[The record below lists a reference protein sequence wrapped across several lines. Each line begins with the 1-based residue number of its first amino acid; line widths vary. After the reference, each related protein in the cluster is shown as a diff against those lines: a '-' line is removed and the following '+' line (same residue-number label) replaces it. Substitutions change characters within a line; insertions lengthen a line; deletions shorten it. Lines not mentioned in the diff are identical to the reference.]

1 MENKSKG
8 KKKTNKPAAK
18 TSKKKAVT
26 KKTEKSSK
34 KKKTTKKDE
43 KGEDHIQDNENNEN
57 IEVVEQK
64 EKNEEEEVE
73 YLKEKLNQPLNKKLL
88 PPIEK
93 NNEDQEQK
101 EMNEEEE
108 KQIEENKENIPI
120 INEPVEK
127 TESCVGTPFFYD
139 IGGLKTDVEDKVKK
153 INEENVSQEKYKISL
168 NNLLNDLNKILSE
181 NVELLYDEGEDSMK
195 KKKMENINYLQNVLY
210 NYQHQIKDARE
221 KNKTYKQHYELLM
234 KQDETRLNQSAKEYE
249 ALIEEKK
256 NDNNNLNKKISQLKQ
271 TSQLGRK
278 KLEAYSENVKYP
290 QDINNLSNQLKTLL
304 KKKADYFSKLNKDIK
319 TLSICKKEL
328 ETLEA
333 FYEKRKKE
341 KNFINPKVEEDIK
354 RLKEDLTGNETE
366 IYNKVQTDQ
375 AFIIRKQ
382 IHQEKVN
389 NVFKTPVLNKPQKM
403 KLKKGNSLEPL
414 ALKAIRYDVRSG
426 YNSRRMNI
434 VAKNKSPTQ
443 NTYEK
448 NNTSNNNQ
456 IKKEILEEEDL
467 SNINYNNL
475 TDFEYRELLTKK
487 EHCYDVTARLEKSI
501 KEAMKMY
508 TRKIK
513 EIKVTLNSNSKKLS
527 ERQEDNTKLE
537 SEIEDLKRILSLTE
551 EEAKLNNMNNLNNN
565 KLNEKNKNNI
575 DEKEL
580 DSQKEYLSPEYYQSN
595 KNKKNM
601 EKKVLSNN
609 DLTGN
614 ELLNDLKGLNID
626 QTGPLISG
634 QGGNKMSNINM
645 KFPDLSNIE
654 EDKQDKNN
662 IVINNEFDRS
672 KAIDDI
678 KKKYNIKKANVE
690 ENNDIDLDDNELNF
704 DEKINSNNKK
714 EKENLEDINDENK
727 FFKENE
733 NILKNEEIGQ
743 YEPPI
748 DNEIEMDNINNNKE
762 LEENNKDQLIEND
775 KKDLDEV
782 NYKKEKEKE
791 KEEMNENNNNNN
803 NRYENYINRNVSN
816 RNENNNID
824 NFEQKKKGENIVEPE
839 INKEIDNNI
848 EENKE
853 SIKDNQNLDNNNE
866 EEKKEP
872 ENYEQEEDILDNK
885 KQENSGEKN
894 KEEGNNEEIKDNI
907 NNNPENIENRNENN
921 EINENEDREEQ
932 KDNEPIEENKESK
945 NNMEINNEEMKV
957 ENEEKIITKENQE
970 KKELE
975 NEYINERENQNNEK
989 NEEIEEGKINSNEND
1004 NIEKKGE
1011 NLEKENDEKNLEEE
1025 EGKKEEIKAKN
1036 EEKAEKLP
1044 ENKEE
1049 NNEKEKED
1057 IEENKEEKKEE
1068 IENNNEENKE
1078 ENNNEENKENV
1089 DDKKEENEEIR
1100 GEKLEGET
1108 EPKTEEK
1115 KEEITDEKKEE
1126 NKKADDELDVEDLQ
1140 I

>member
-8 KKKTNKPAAK
+8 KKKANKPAAK

-43 KGEDHIQDNENNEN
+43 KEEDHIQDNENNEN

-93 NNEDQEQK
+93 NNEDEEQK
-101 EMNEEEE
+101 ELNEEEE
-108 KQIEENKENIPI
+108 KQEEENKENIPI

-824 NFEQKKKGENIVEPE
+824 NFEQKEKEENIVEPE

-894 KEEGNNEEIKDNI
+894 KEEGNNEEIKNNI

-1025 EGKKEEIKAKN
+1025 GKKEEIKDKN
-1036 EEKAEKLP
+1036 EEKKEKLP

>member
-1 MENKSKG
+1 MDNKSKG
-8 KKKTNKPAAK
+8 KKKATKPAAK
-18 TSKKKAVT
+18 TTKKKGVS

-34 KKKTTKKDE
+34 KKKTTKKNGKE
-43 KGEDHIQDNENNEN
+43 EDHIQDNENNEN

-64 EKNEEEEVE
+64 EKNEEENVE

-93 NNEDQEQK
+93 NNENEEQK
-101 EMNEEEE
+101 EINGEEE
-108 KQIEENKENIPI
+108 KQEEENKENIPI
-120 INEPVEK
+120 INEPIEK

-139 IGGLKTDVEDKVKK
+139 IGGLKSDVEEKVKK
-153 INEENVSQEKYKISL
+153 INEENISQEKYKISL

-221 KNKTYKQHYELLM
+221 KNKTYKQHYEILM

-278 KLEAYSENVKYP
+278 KLEAYSENVKFP

-389 NVFKTPVLNKPQKM
+389 SIMKTPVLNKPQKM

-414 ALKAIRYDVRSG
+414 TLKAIRYDVRSG

-448 NNTSNNNQ
+448 NNTSNNNA
-456 IKKEILEEEDL
+456 IKKDILEEEGL
-467 SNINYNNL
+467 SNVNYNNL

-513 EIKVTLNSNSKKLS
+513 EIKATLTSNSKKLG

-537 SEIEDLKRILSLTE
+537 SEIEDLKRILTLTE
-551 EEAKLNNMNNLNNN
+551 EEAKLNSMNNLNNN
-565 KLNEKNKNNI
+565 KLNEKNKNNNI

-654 EDKQDKNN
+654 EDKPDKNN

-704 DEKINSNNKK
+704 DEKINSYNKKEK

-748 DNEIEMDNINNNKE
+748 DNEVEMDNINNKE
-762 LEENNKDQLIEND
+762 LEENNKEENEKEQLITNE

-791 KEEMNENNNNNN
+791 KEEMVENNNNN
-803 NRYENYINRNVSN
+803 NRYENYINRNASN
-816 RNENNNID
+816 NNENNNIVKI
-824 NFEQKKKGENIVEPE
+824 EQKEKEENIVESE

-848 EENKE
+848 EENKQN
-853 SIKDNQNLDNNNE
+853 IKENEIIETNKE
-866 EEKKEP
+866 EE
-872 ENYEQEEDILDNK
+872 ILDNK
-885 KQENSGEKN
+885 N
-894 KEEGNNEEIKDNI
+894 D
-907 NNNPENIENRNENN
+907 
-921 EINENEDREEQ
+921 
-932 KDNEPIEENKESK
+932 ENK
-945 NNMEINNEEMKV
+945 
-957 ENEEKIITKENQE
+957 
-970 KKELE
+970 
-975 NEYINERENQNNEK
+975 
-989 NEEIEEGKINSNEND
+989 
-1004 NIEKKGE
+1004 
-1011 NLEKENDEKNLEEE
+1011 
-1025 EGKKEEIKAKN
+1025 
-1036 EEKAEKLP
+1036 
-1044 ENKEE
+1044 
-1049 NNEKEKED
+1049 
-1057 IEENKEEKKEE
+1057 
-1068 IENNNEENKE
+1068 
-1078 ENNNEENKENV
+1078 
-1089 DDKKEENEEIR
+1089 
-1100 GEKLEGET
+1100 
-1108 EPKTEEK
+1108 
-1115 KEEITDEKKEE
+1115 
-1126 NKKADDELDVEDLQ
+1126 
-1140 I
+1140 

>member
-8 KKKTNKPAAK
+8 KKKANKPAAK

-34 KKKTTKKDE
+34 KKKTTKKEE
-43 KGEDHIQDNENNEN
+43 KEEDHIQDNENNEN
-57 IEVVEQK
+57 LEVVEQK

-93 NNEDQEQK
+93 NNEDEEQK
-101 EMNEEEE
+101 ELNEKEE
-108 KQIEENKENIPI
+108 KQEEENKENIPI
-120 INEPVEK
+120 INEPIEK
-127 TESCVGTPFFYD
+127 IESCVGTPFFYD

-791 KEEMNENNNNNN
+791 KEEMNENNNN
-803 NRYENYINRNVSN
+803 RYENYINRFVSN

-824 NFEQKKKGENIVEPE
+824 NFEQKEKEENIVKPE

-853 SIKDNQNLDNNNE
+853 SIKYNQNLDNNNE

-921 EINENEDREEQ
+921 ENEDREEQ
-932 KDNEPIEENKESK
+932 KDNEPIEENKEPK

-957 ENEEKIITKENQE
+957 ENEEKIITKENQEENQE

-1025 EGKKEEIKAKN
+1025 GKKEEIKDKN
-1036 EEKAEKLP
+1036 EEKEEKLP

-1078 ENNNEENKENV
+1078 ENNNEENKENM

>member
-1 MENKSKG
+1 MDNKSKG
-8 KKKTNKPAAK
+8 KKKATKPAAK
-18 TSKKKAVT
+18 TTKKKGVS

-34 KKKTTKKDE
+34 KKKTTKKNGKE
-43 KGEDHIQDNENNEN
+43 EDHIQDNENNEN

-64 EKNEEEEVE
+64 EKNEEENVE

-93 NNEDQEQK
+93 NNENEEQK
-101 EMNEEEE
+101 EINGEEE
-108 KQIEENKENIPI
+108 KQEEENKENIPI
-120 INEPVEK
+120 INEPIEK

-139 IGGLKTDVEDKVKK
+139 IGGLKSDVEEKVKK
-153 INEENVSQEKYKISL
+153 INEENISQEKYKISL

-221 KNKTYKQHYELLM
+221 KNKTYKQHYEILM

-278 KLEAYSENVKYP
+278 KLEAYSENVKFP

-389 NVFKTPVLNKPQKM
+389 SIVKTPVLNKPQKM

-414 ALKAIRYDVRSG
+414 TLKAIRYDVRSG

-448 NNTSNNNQ
+448 NNTSNNNA
-456 IKKEILEEEDL
+456 IKKDILEEEDL
-467 SNINYNNL
+467 SNVNYNNL

-513 EIKVTLNSNSKKLS
+513 EIKATLTSNSKKLG

-537 SEIEDLKRILSLTE
+537 SEIEDLKRILTLTE
-551 EEAKLNNMNNLNNN
+551 EEAKLNSMNNLNNN
-565 KLNEKNKNNI
+565 KLNEKNKNNNI

-654 EDKQDKNN
+654 EDKPDKNN

-704 DEKINSNNKK
+704 EEKINSDNKKEK

-748 DNEIEMDNINNNKE
+748 DNEVEMDNINNKE
-762 LEENNKDQLIEND
+762 LEENNKEENEKEQLITNE

-791 KEEMNENNNNNN
+791 KEEMVENNNNN
-803 NRYENYINRNVSN
+803 NRYENYINRNASN
-816 RNENNNID
+816 NNENNNIVKI
-824 NFEQKKKGENIVEPE
+824 EQKEKEENIVESE

-848 EENKE
+848 EENKQN
-853 SIKDNQNLDNNNE
+853 IKDNEIIETNKE

-872 ENYEQEEDILDNK
+872 ENYEQEEEILDNK
-885 KQENSGEKN
+885 NDEN
-894 KEEGNNEEIKDNI
+894 KEEERSNEENKDDI
-907 NNNPENIENRNENN
+907 NNPENYENRNENN
-921 EINENEDREEQ
+921 EIDENEKKEE
-932 KDNEPIEENKESK
+932 KKENEQFEENKEP
-945 NNMEINNEEMKV
+945 NNMEINNEEINV
-957 ENEEKIITKENQE
+957 E
-970 KKELE
+970 
-975 NEYINERENQNNEK
+975 
-989 NEEIEEGKINSNEND
+989 
-1004 NIEKKGE
+1004 
-1011 NLEKENDEKNLEEE
+1011 
-1025 EGKKEEIKAKN
+1025 
-1036 EEKAEKLP
+1036 
-1044 ENKEE
+1044 
-1049 NNEKEKED
+1049 
-1057 IEENKEEKKEE
+1057 KEEKKAS
-1068 IENNNEENKE
+1068 EENQE
-1078 ENNNEENKENV
+1078 TSNNLNV
-1089 DDKKEENEEIR
+1089 
-1100 GEKLEGET
+1100 
-1108 EPKTEEK
+1108 
-1115 KEEITDEKKEE
+1115 
-1126 NKKADDELDVEDLQ
+1126 
-1140 I
+1140 

>member
-8 KKKTNKPAAK
+8 KKKANKPAAK

-26 KKTEKSSK
+26 KKIEKSSK

-43 KGEDHIQDNENNEN
+43 KEEDHIQDNENNEN

-93 NNEDQEQK
+93 NNEDEEQK
-101 EMNEEEE
+101 ELNEGEE
-108 KQIEENKENIPI
+108 KQEEENKENIPI

-139 IGGLKTDVEDKVKK
+139 IGGLKTDVEEKVKK

-181 NVELLYDEGEDSMK
+181 NVELLYDDEGEDSMK

-824 NFEQKKKGENIVEPE
+824 NFEQKEKEENIVEPE

-894 KEEGNNEEIKDNI
+894 KEEGNNEEIKNNI

-1011 NLEKENDEKNLEEE
+1011 NLEKDEKNLEEE
-1025 EGKKEEIKAKN
+1025 EGKKEEIKDKN
-1036 EEKAEKLP
+1036 EEKEEKLP

-1078 ENNNEENKENV
+1078 ENNNEENKENM

>member
-8 KKKTNKPAAK
+8 KKKANKPAAK

-43 KGEDHIQDNENNEN
+43 KEEDHIQDNENNEN

-93 NNEDQEQK
+93 NNEDEEQK
-101 EMNEEEE
+101 ELNEEEE
-108 KQIEENKENIPI
+108 KQEEENKENIPI

-662 IVINNEFDRS
+662 ILINNEFDRS

-824 NFEQKKKGENIVEPE
+824 NFEQKEKEENIVEPE

-894 KEEGNNEEIKDNI
+894 KEEGNNEEIKNNI

-1025 EGKKEEIKAKN
+1025 GKKEEIKDKN
-1036 EEKAEKLP
+1036 EEKEEKLP